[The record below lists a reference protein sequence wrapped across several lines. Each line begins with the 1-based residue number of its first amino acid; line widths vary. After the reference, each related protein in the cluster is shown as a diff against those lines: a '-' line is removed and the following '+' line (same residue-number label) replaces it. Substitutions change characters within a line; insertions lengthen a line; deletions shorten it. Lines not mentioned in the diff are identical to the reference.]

1 MGYFYKKKFKI
12 FFIYIVNLQILE
24 LFVRSL
30 LKIVYLHAM
39 TFLHICICCKSLCM
53 HLSNCHFYV
62 LKLRYSIFNN
72 LINRIYF
79 QN

>member
-30 LKIVYLHAM
+30 LKIVYPACNDFFY
-39 TFLHICICCKSLCM
+39 TFIYVVRACVIQCVCIYPIVTFM
-53 HLSNCHFYV
+53 F
-62 LKLRYSIFNN
+62 
-72 LINRIYF
+72 
-79 QN
+79 